1 MQLKE
6 ELPTSLPRKILEEKI
21 RKFLEED
28 IGQGDITTLL
38 TIPSGTIVEAEIVA
52 KESGVTAGI
61 EEALTMLESFGFQVR
76 VLVPDGSRAK
86 EKATILETVGDAKT
100 LLSIERTLLNLLTR
114 MSGIAT
120 ATSRLIE
127 KVRRVGYKTRI
138 ACTRK
143 VAPGLSYFDKRAV
156 MLGGGD
162 THRLHLDDLVIVKD
176 NHLAVVG
183 DVGEAVKRVREAVSF
198 SKKIEIEVSTEKE
211 ALEAAKAGADI
222 VMLDNFSPQQ
232 IRKTIALLDK
242 EGLRGKILIE
252 ASGGINEQNVIE
264 FAATGVDI
272 LSLGEIT
279 DSVKALDMSL
289 EVVKVR
295 RRKNE
300 KSLEIGVKS

>member
-1 MQLKE
+1 MRQLKE
-6 ELPTSLPRKILEEKI
+6 ESLTFLPRKILKEKI
-21 RKFLEED
+21 SKFLEED
-28 IGQGDITTLL
+28 LGQGDITTLL
-38 TIPSGTIVEAEIVA
+38 TVPSGTIVEAEIVA
-52 KESGVTAGI
+52 KESAVIAGI
-61 EEALTMLESFGFQVR
+61 EEVLTLLESFGFQVR
-76 VLVPDGSRAK
+76 VLVSDGGK
-86 EKATILETVGDAKT
+86 VEGKATVLKIVGDART

-127 KVRRVGYKTRI
+127 KVRRAGYKTRI

-143 VAPGLSYFDKRAV
+143 VAPGLLYFDKRAV

-162 THRLHLDDLVIVKD
+162 THRLHLDDLIIVKD
-176 NHLAVVG
+176 NHLMVVG

-198 SKKIEIEVSTEKE
+198 SKKIEIEVSTEGE

-232 IRKTIALLDK
+232 IKNTMVLLDR
-242 EGLRGKILIE
+242 EGLRSKVLIE
-252 ASGGINEQNVIE
+252 ASGGINEQNVLE

-295 RRKNE
+295 
-300 KSLEIGVKS
+300 KSKTKKV

>member
-1 MQLKE
+1 
-6 ELPTSLPRKILEEKI
+6 I
-21 RKFLEED
+21 
-28 IGQGDITTLL
+28 
-38 TIPSGTIVEAEIVA
+38 
-52 KESGVTAGI
+52 
-61 EEALTMLESFGFQVR
+61 
-76 VLVPDGSRAK
+76 
-86 EKATILETVGDAKT
+86 VGDART

-127 KVRRVGYKTRI
+127 KVRSAGYKTRI

-143 VAPGLSYFDKRAV
+143 VAPGLLYFDKRAV

-162 THRLHLDDLVIVKD
+162 THRLHLDDLIIVKD
-176 NHLAVVG
+176 NHLIVVG

-198 SKKIEIEVSTEKE
+198 SKKIEIEVSTGGE

-232 IRKTIALLDK
+232 IKNTMMLLDR
-242 EGLRGKILIE
+242 EGLRSKVLIE
-252 ASGGINEQNVIE
+252 ASGGINEQNVLK
-264 FAATGVDI
+264 FAATGVDV

-295 RRKNE
+295 
-300 KSLEIGVKS
+300 KSRTKKV